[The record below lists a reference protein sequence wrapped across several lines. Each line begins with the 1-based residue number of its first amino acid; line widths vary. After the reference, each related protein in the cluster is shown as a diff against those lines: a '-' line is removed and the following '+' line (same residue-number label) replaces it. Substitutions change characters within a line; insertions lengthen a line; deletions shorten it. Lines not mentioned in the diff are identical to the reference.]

1 MVFISPFL
9 IFFINSKIIIL
20 ILDLNLLQIIQEKEV
35 IMFQAIISVCNLI
48 NMECVLLKDKI
59 GLINTHK
66 QCKIRAESMRKDF
79 IDLYKGPVIIEK
91 NCIKINNYK
100 SI

>member
-1 MVFISPFL
+1 
-9 IFFINSKIIIL
+9 
-20 ILDLNLLQIIQEKEV
+20 
-35 IMFQAIISVCNLI
+35 MFQAIISVCNLI

-59 GLINTHK
+59 ELNSSHK
-66 QCKIRAESMRKDF
+66 ECKVRAEIMRKDF

-91 NCIKINNYK
+91 NCIKLNNYK

>member
-1 MVFISPFL
+1 M
-9 IFFINSKIIIL
+9 
-20 ILDLNLLQIIQEKEV
+20 NLKKEV
-35 IMFQAIISVCNLI
+35 SMFQAVISVCNLI

-59 GLINTHK
+59 GLISTHK
-66 QCKIRAESMRKDF
+66 ECSIRAESMRKDF

-91 NCIKINNYK
+91 NCIKINKYK

>member
-1 MVFISPFL
+1 M
-9 IFFINSKIIIL
+9 K
-20 ILDLNLLQIIQEKEV
+20 KEV

-66 QCKIRAESMRKDF
+66 QCKIRAENMRKDF

-91 NCIKINNYK
+91 NCIKINKYK